1 MLKGSFATIIKF
13 KIIRKILMDSA
24 LLYIVV
30 ALGVSTVLNLFLKR
44 FGISQIIGYIFTGT
58 IMVYAFDL
66 RYMNDSL
73 TLEHIG
79 EFGIV
84 FLMFTIGLEISL
96 AKMNSMKKEI
106 FFNGFLQVGFT
117 ALIVYAISHYIF
129 LLESISALILSLAFA
144 LSSTAVVLSYLKSS
158 KEIHNP
164 YGQRATGILIFQD
177 IAVIPILILLG
188 FLTSNGDQSVVNIL
202 RDTVISAVF
211 VIGFMFIVGKRV
223 MTWLL
228 HFSASSEVDE
238 LFMGSV
244 LFIVVSAALLAS
256 YAGFTYSLGAFV
268 AGMIIAETKYHHKV
282 ESDIAP
288 FKDILLGT
296 FFIVVGMK
304 IDVLFFI
311 DNFWL
316 IVGIFMLVL
325 VLKTIITY
333 LVLRI
338 SSSHV
343 LSLKTALAISQ
354 VGEFSFV
361 IFAVASM
368 GGLLER
374 ELESLFVLVVI
385 FSMIVTPFFISKI
398 NRFVAYITRFEYLGL
413 NTSAFVSRENHVIV
427 CGYSTIGKFV
437 AKNLDELGAPYVIID
452 NNPKHVHE
460 ALSAG
465 KEAYLGD
472 MSKLSLLEALHAESS
487 AAVIVTL
494 DNIEKKR
501 AICEAVLKHTKDI
514 NLIVKVA
521 TLEDKENLQDLDITS
536 IVDTKVEVGR
546 LLVEKMITCKMRY

>member
-1 MLKGSFATIIKF
+1 
-13 KIIRKILMDSA
+13 MDFA

-30 ALGVSTVLNLFLKR
+30 ALGLSTVLNLFLKR
-44 FGISQIIGYIFTGT
+44 LGVSQIIGYILTGT
-58 IMVYAFDL
+58 VMVYAFDL
-66 RYMNDSL
+66 RYMNDSK
-73 TLEHIG
+73 TLEHIA

-96 AKMNSMKKEI
+96 AKMNNMKKEI
-106 FFNGFLQVGFT
+106 FLNGFLQVGFT

-129 LLESISALILSLAFA
+129 SMKSTSALILSLAFA
-144 LSSTAVVLSYLKSS
+144 LSSTAVVLSYLKTS

-188 FLTSNGDQSVVNIL
+188 FLTNAGGESAGVII
-202 RDTVISAVF
+202 RDTFISAVLIIGLMF
-211 VIGFMFIVGKRV
+211 VVGKRV

-256 YAGFTYSLGAFV
+256 FMGFTYSLGAFI
-268 AGMIIAETKYHHKV
+268 AGMIIAETKYYHKV
-282 ESDIAP
+282 EADIAP

-304 IDVLFFI
+304 IDVLFFMDHI
-311 DNFWL
+311 GIIIAIFLL
-316 IVGIFMLVL
+316 IFI
-325 VLKTIITY
+325 LKTFVTY
-333 LVLRI
+333 FVLRL

-343 LSLKTALAISQ
+343 LSLKTALALSQ

-368 GGLLER
+368 GGLLKE

-398 NRFVAYITRFEYLGL
+398 NAFVSFVSQHQYLGL
-413 NTSAFVSRENHVIV
+413 NIDAFISRRDHVIL
-427 CGYSTIGKFV
+427 CGYSITGKFV
-437 AKNLDELGAPYVIID
+437 AQNLDKIDAPYVIID
-452 NNPKHVHE
+452 NNPKHVQE
-460 ALSAG
+460 ALAQG

-472 MSKLSLLEALHAESS
+472 MSKLSLLEALHAESA

-501 AICEAVLKHTKDI
+501 AICEAILKHTKDV
-514 NLIVKVA
+514 NLIVKVS
-521 TLEDKENLQDLDITS
+521 TLEDKENLKDLDITS
-536 IVDTKVEVGR
+536 IVDDKLEVGR
-546 LLVEKMITCKMRY
+546 LLVEKMVTCKMRY

>member
-1 MLKGSFATIIKF
+1 
-13 KIIRKILMDSA
+13 MDFA

-30 ALGVSTVLNLFLKR
+30 ALGLSTVLNLFLKR
-44 FGISQIIGYIFTGT
+44 LGVSQIIGYILTGT
-58 IMVYAFDL
+58 IIVYTFDL
-66 RYMNDSL
+66 RYMNDSK
-73 TLEHIG
+73 TLEHIA

-96 AKMNSMKKEI
+96 AKMNSMRKEI
-106 FFNGFLQVGFT
+106 FLNGFLQVGFT
-117 ALIVYAISHYIF
+117 ALIVYAISHYLF
-129 LLESISALILSLAFA
+129 SMKSTPALILSFAFA

-188 FLTSNGDQSVVNIL
+188 FLTKAGGESVGVII
-202 RDTVISAVF
+202 RDTFISAVLI
-211 VIGFMFIVGKRV
+211 IGFMFIVGKRV

-256 YAGFTYSLGAFV
+256 FMGFTYSLGAFI

-282 ESDIAP
+282 EADIAP

-304 IDVLFFI
+304 IDLLFFMDHI
-311 DNFWL
+311 
-316 IVGIFMLVL
+316 GIIIAIFLLVFI
-325 VLKTIITY
+325 LKTFVTY
-333 LVLRI
+333 SVLRL

-343 LSLKTALAISQ
+343 LSLKTALALSQ

-368 GGLLER
+368 GGLLKE

-398 NRFVAYITRFEYLGL
+398 NAFVSFVSHHQYLGL
-413 NTSAFVSRENHVIV
+413 NIDAFISRRDHVIL
-427 CGYSTIGKFV
+427 CGYSITGKFV
-437 AKNLDELGAPYVIID
+437 AQNLDKIDAHYVIID
-452 NNPKHVHE
+452 NNPKHVQE
-460 ALSAG
+460 ALAQG

-472 MSKLSLLEALHAESS
+472 MSKLSLLEALHAESA

-494 DNIEKKR
+494 DNVEKKR
-501 AICEAVLKHTKDI
+501 AVCEAILKHTKDI
-514 NLIVKVA
+514 NLIVKVS
-521 TLEDKENLQDLDITS
+521 TLEDKESLKDLAITS
-536 IVDTKVEVGR
+536 IVDDKLEVGR
-546 LLVEKMITCKMRY
+546 LLVEKMITCKLRY

>member
-1 MLKGSFATIIKF
+1 
-13 KIIRKILMDSA
+13 MDSA

-30 ALGVSTVLNLFLKR
+30 ALGVSTILNLFLKR

-58 IMVYAFDL
+58 IMVYALDL

-96 AKMNSMKKEI
+96 TKMNSMKKEI
-106 FFNGFLQVGFT
+106 FFNGFMQVGFT
-117 ALIVYAISHYIF
+117 AAIVYAISHYIF
-129 LLESISALILSLAFA
+129 SLESISALILSLAFA

-188 FLTSNGDQSVVNIL
+188 FLTSKGDQSVFLIL
-202 RDTVISAVF
+202 RDTFISAVF

-256 YAGFTYSLGAFV
+256 YMGFTYSLGAFV

-282 ESDIAP
+282 ETDIAP

-311 DNFWL
+311 DNLGL
-316 IVGIFMLVL
+316 IVGIFLLVL

-333 LVLRI
+333 LVLRV

-368 GGLLER
+368 GGLLEK

-385 FSMIVTPFFISKI
+385 FSMIVTPFFISRI
-398 NRFVAYITRFEYLGL
+398 NRFVAYVTRFEYLGL
-413 NTSAFVSRENHVIV
+413 DTSAFEARKNHVIV
-427 CGYSTIGKFV
+427 CGYSIIGKFV
-437 AKNLDELGAPYVIID
+437 VKNLDELGAQYVIID

-472 MSKLSLLEALHAESS
+472 MSKLSLLEALHAESA

-536 IVDTKVEVGR
+536 VVDTKVEVGR
-546 LLVEKMITCKMRY
+546 LLVEKMATCKMRY

>member
-1 MLKGSFATIIKF
+1 M
-13 KIIRKILMDSA
+13 
-24 LLYIVV
+24 
-30 ALGVSTVLNLFLKR
+30 ALGTSTVLNLVLRR
-44 FGISQIIGYIFTGT
+44 FGVSQIIGYILTGT

-66 RYMNDSL
+66 RDMNGSN

-96 AKMNSMKKEI
+96 AKMNSMKTEI
-106 FFNGFLQVGFT
+106 FFNGFMQVGFT
-117 ALIVYAISHYIF
+117 ALIVYAVSHYLF
-129 LLESISALILSLAFA
+129 ALESVSALILSLAFA

-188 FLTSNGDQSVVNIL
+188 FLTGDGDHSIGVIL
-202 RDTVISAVF
+202 RDTVISAVIVMVLMF
-211 VIGFMFIVGKRV
+211 VVGKRL

-244 LFIVVSAALLAS
+244 LFIVVSASLLAS
-256 YAGFTYSLGAFV
+256 YMGFTYSLGAFV

-296 FFIVVGMK
+296 FFIIVGMK

-311 DNFWL
+311 DNIGT
-316 IVGIFMLVL
+316 IVGIFVL
-325 VLKTIITY
+325 VLILKSIIMY
-333 LVLRI
+333 LLLRI
-338 SSSHV
+338 TSSHV
-343 LSLKTALAISQ
+343 LSLKTALALSQ

-361 IFAVASM
+361 IFAVASI
-368 GGLLER
+368 GGLLDK

-398 NRFVAYITRFEYLGL
+398 NRLVSRFTHYEYLGL
-413 NTSAFVSRENHVIV
+413 DTLAFVSRKNHVIV
-427 CGYSTIGKFV
+427 CGYSIVGKFV
-437 AKNLDELGAPYVIID
+437 AKHLDVIDAPYVIID
-452 NNPKHVHE
+452 NNPKHVQE
-460 ALSAG
+460 ALAEG

-501 AICEAVLKHTKDI
+501 AICEAILMHTKNI

-521 TLEDKENLQDLDITS
+521 TLEDKENLKDLEITS
-536 IVDTKVEVGR
+536 VVDSKLEVGR
-546 LLVEKMITCKMRY
+546 VLVERMMTCQLKYK

>member
-1 MLKGSFATIIKF
+1 
-13 KIIRKILMDSA
+13 MDFA
-24 LLYIVV
+24 LLYIVM
-30 ALGVSTVLNLFLKR
+30 ALGTSTVLNLVLRR
-44 FGISQIIGYIFTGT
+44 FGVSQIIGYILTGT

-66 RYMNDSL
+66 RDMNGSN

-96 AKMNSMKKEI
+96 AKMNSMKTEI
-106 FFNGFLQVGFT
+106 FFNGFMQVGFT
-117 ALIVYAISHYIF
+117 ALIVYAVSHYLF
-129 LLESISALILSLAFA
+129 ALESVSALILSLAFA

-188 FLTSNGDQSVVNIL
+188 FLTGEGDHSIAVIL
-202 RDTVISAVF
+202 RDTVISAVIVMVLMF
-211 VIGFMFIVGKRV
+211 VVGKRL

-244 LFIVVSAALLAS
+244 LFIVVSASLLAS
-256 YAGFTYSLGAFV
+256 YMGFTYSLGAFV

-296 FFIVVGMK
+296 FFIIVGMK

-311 DNFWL
+311 NNIGT
-316 IVGIFMLVL
+316 IVGIFVL
-325 VLKTIITY
+325 VLILKSIIMY
-333 LVLRI
+333 LLLRI
-338 SSSHV
+338 TSSHV
-343 LSLKTALAISQ
+343 LSLKTALALSQ

-368 GGLLER
+368 GGLLDK

-398 NRFVAYITRFEYLGL
+398 NRLVSRFTHYEYLGL
-413 NTSAFVSRENHVIV
+413 DTSAFVSRKNHVIV
-427 CGYSTIGKFV
+427 CGYSIIGKFV
-437 AKNLDELGAPYVIID
+437 AKHLDAIDAPYVIID
-452 NNPKHVHE
+452 NNPKHVQE
-460 ALSAG
+460 ALAEG

-494 DNIEKKR
+494 DNIDKKR
-501 AICEAVLKHTKDI
+501 AICEAILKHTKNI

-521 TLEDKENLQDLDITS
+521 TLEDKENLKDLEITS
-536 IVDTKVEVGR
+536 VVDSKLEVGR
-546 LLVEKMITCKMRY
+546 VLVERMMTCQIRYK

>member
-1 MLKGSFATIIKF
+1 
-13 KIIRKILMDSA
+13 MDFA

-30 ALGVSTVLNLFLKR
+30 ALGLSTVLNLFLKR
-44 FGISQIIGYIFTGT
+44 LGVSQIIGYILTGT

-73 TLEHIG
+73 TLEHIA

-106 FFNGFLQVGFT
+106 FLNGFLQVGFT
-117 ALIVYAISHYIF
+117 ALIVYAISHYLF
-129 LLESISALILSLAFA
+129 SMKSTPALILSLAFA

-164 YGQRATGILIFQD
+164 YGQRSTGILIFQD

-188 FLTSNGDQSVVNIL
+188 FLTNAGGESVGVII
-202 RDTVISAVF
+202 RDTFVSAVLIIGLMF
-211 VIGFMFIVGKRV
+211 VVGKRV

-256 YAGFTYSLGAFV
+256 FMGFTYSLGAFI

-282 ESDIAP
+282 EADIAP

-304 IDVLFFI
+304 IDLLFFMDHI
-311 DNFWL
+311 GIIIAIFLL
-316 IVGIFMLVL
+316 IFI
-325 VLKTIITY
+325 LKTFVTY
-333 LVLRI
+333 FVLRL

-343 LSLKTALAISQ
+343 LSLKTALALSQ

-368 GGLLER
+368 GGLLKE

-398 NRFVAYITRFEYLGL
+398 NAFVSFVSHHQYLGL
-413 NTSAFVSRENHVIV
+413 NIDAFISRRDHVIL
-427 CGYSTIGKFV
+427 CGYSITGKFV
-437 AKNLDELGAPYVIID
+437 AQNLDKIDAHYVIID
-452 NNPKHVHE
+452 NNPKHVQE
-460 ALSAG
+460 ALAEG

-472 MSKLSLLEALHAESS
+472 MSKLSLLEALHAESA

-494 DNIEKKR
+494 DNVDKKR
-501 AICEAVLKHTKDI
+501 AVCEAILKHTKDI
-514 NLIVKVA
+514 NLIVKVS
-521 TLEDKENLQDLDITS
+521 TLEDKENLKDLAITS
-536 IVDTKVEVGR
+536 IVDDKLEVGR
-546 LLVEKMITCKMRY
+546 LLVEKMITCKLRY

>member
-1 MLKGSFATIIKF
+1 
-13 KIIRKILMDSA
+13 MDYA

-30 ALGVSTVLNLFLKR
+30 ALGISTVLNLFLKR
-44 FGISQIIGYIFTGT
+44 IGVSQIIGYILTGT
-58 IMVYAFDL
+58 IIVYAFDL
-66 RYMNDSL
+66 RDITDSSM
-73 TLEHIG
+73 LEHIG

-96 AKMNSMKKEI
+96 TKMNSMKTEI
-106 FFNGFLQVGFT
+106 FLNGFMQVGLT
-117 ALIVYAISHYIF
+117 ALVVYAISHYIF
-129 LLESISALILSLAFA
+129 SLESISALILSLAFA

-177 IAVIPILILLG
+177 IVVIPILILLG
-188 FLTSNGDQSVVNIL
+188 FLTSEGDQSIAVIL
-202 RDTVISAVF
+202 KDTFLSAVIVMLLMF
-211 VIGFMFIVGKRV
+211 VVGKRV

-244 LFIVVSAALLAS
+244 LFIVISASLLAS
-256 YAGFTYSLGAFV
+256 SMGFTYSLGAFI

-304 IDVLFFI
+304 VDVLYFI
-311 DNFWL
+311 DNIAM
-316 IVGIFMLVL
+316 IVGIFALVL
-325 VLKTIITY
+325 ILKSIIIY
-333 LVLRI
+333 ILLRI
-338 SSSHV
+338 TSSHV
-343 LSLKTALAISQ
+343 LSLKTALALSQ

-368 GGLLER
+368 GGLLEK

-385 FSMIVTPFFISKI
+385 FSMIVTPFFISRI
-398 NRFVAYITRFEYLGL
+398 NRLVSRVTHHEYLGL
-413 NTSAFVSRENHVIV
+413 DTQDFISRKDHVIV
-427 CGYSTIGKFV
+427 CGYSIVGKFV
-437 AKNLDELGAPYVIID
+437 AKYLDEIDAPYVIID
-452 NNPKHVHE
+452 NSPKHVHE
-460 ALSAG
+460 ALAEG

-501 AICEAVLKHTKDI
+501 AICEAILKHTKNI
-514 NLIVKVA
+514 NLIVKAA
-521 TLEDKENLQDLDITS
+521 TLEDKEKLQDLDITAV
-536 IVDTKVEVGR
+536 VDSKQEVGR
-546 LLVEKMITCKMRY
+546 VLVERMMTCQLKL

>member
-1 MLKGSFATIIKF
+1 M
-13 KIIRKILMDSA
+13 
-24 LLYIVV
+24 
-30 ALGVSTVLNLFLKR
+30 ALGISTVLNLFLKR
-44 FGISQIIGYIFTGT
+44 LGVSQIIGYILTGT

-66 RYMNDSL
+66 RDMNDSA

-96 AKMNSMKKEI
+96 RKMNSMKTEI
-106 FFNGFLQVGFT
+106 FFNGAMQVGFT
-117 ALIVYAISHYIF
+117 ALIVYAISHYLF
-129 LLESISALILSLAFA
+129 LLESTSALILSLAFS

-158 KEIHNP
+158 KEIYNP

-188 FLTSNGDQSVVNIL
+188 FLTSNGDQTVAMIL
-202 RDTVISAVF
+202 QNTIVSAIIVLGLLF
-211 VIGFMFIVGKRV
+211 VVGKRV

-244 LFIVVSAALLAS
+244 LFIVISASLLAS
-256 YAGFTYSLGAFV
+256 YMGFTYSLGAFV

-282 ESDIAP
+282 EADIAP

-296 FFIVVGMK
+296 FFIIVGMK
-304 IDVLFFI
+304 VDVLFFI
-311 DNFWL
+311 DH
-316 IVGIFMLVL
+316 IGSVVSIFVLVL
-325 VLKTIITY
+325 VLKSIITY
-333 LVLRI
+333 LLLRI
-338 SSSHV
+338 TSSHV
-343 LSLKTALAISQ
+343 LSLKTALALSQ

-368 GGLLER
+368 GGLLDK

-398 NRFVAYITRFEYLGL
+398 NKYVSQITQHEYLGL
-413 NTSAFVSRENHVIV
+413 DTSSFVSRKNHVIV
-427 CGYSTIGKFV
+427 CGYSIIGKFV
-437 AKNLDELGAPYVIID
+437 AKYLDELNAPYVIID
-452 NNPKHVHE
+452 NSPKHVQE
-460 ALSAG
+460 ALQEG

-472 MSKLSLLEALHAESS
+472 MSKVSLLEALRAEDA

-494 DNIEKKR
+494 DNIDKKR
-501 AICEAVLKHTKDI
+501 AICEAVVKHTKDV

-521 TLEDKENLQDLDITS
+521 SLEDKENLQDLNITS
-536 IVDTKVEVGR
+536 IIDSKEEVGR
-546 LLVEKMITCKMRY
+546 VLVERMLTCQLEYK

>member
-1 MLKGSFATIIKF
+1 
-13 KIIRKILMDSA
+13 MDSA
-24 LLYIVV
+24 LLYIVM

-44 FGISQIIGYIFTGT
+44 LGVSQIIGYILTGT
-58 IMVYAFDL
+58 IIVYAFDL
-66 RYMNDSL
+66 RHMNDSS

-96 AKMNSMKKEI
+96 AKMNSMKIEI
-106 FFNGFLQVGFT
+106 FLNGFMQVAFT
-117 ALIVYAISHYIF
+117 ALIVYVVSHYLF
-129 LLESISALILSLAFA
+129 SLESISAIILSLAFA

-177 IAVIPILILLG
+177 IAVIPILIFLG
-188 FLTSNGDQSVVNIL
+188 FLTSDGDHSVAVIL
-202 RDTVISAVF
+202 RDTIISAVVVMLLMF
-211 VIGFMFIVGKRV
+211 VVGKRV

-244 LFIVVSAALLAS
+244 LFIVVSASLLAS
-256 YAGFTYSLGAFV
+256 YMGFTYSLGAFV

-304 IDVLFFI
+304 VDVLFFI
-311 DNFWL
+311 DNIGM
-316 IVGIFMLVL
+316 IVGIFILVL
-325 VLKTIITY
+325 ILKSIIIY
-333 LVLRI
+333 LLLRI
-338 SSSHV
+338 TSSHV
-343 LSLKTALAISQ
+343 LSLKTALALSQ

-368 GGLLER
+368 GGLLDK
-374 ELESLFVLVVI
+374 ELESLFILVVI

-398 NRFVAYITRFEYLGL
+398 NRLVSLVSHHEYLGL
-413 NTSAFVSRENHVIV
+413 DTSDFISRENHVIV
-427 CGYSTIGKFV
+427 CGYSVVGKFV
-437 AKNLDELGAPYVIID
+437 AKNLDIIDAPYVIID
-452 NNPKHVHE
+452 NSPKHVQE
-460 ALSAG
+460 ALLEG

-494 DNIEKKR
+494 DNIDKKR
-501 AICEAVLKHTKDI
+501 AVCEAVLKHTKDI

-521 TLEDKENLQDLDITS
+521 TLEDKENLQDLEITS
-536 IVDTKVEVGR
+536 IVDSKIEVGR
-546 LLVEKMITCKMRY
+546 VLVEKMMTCQLKL